1 MDIIY
6 FRKGTSMIGK
16 RISFFIGVS
25 MLTIGVLASCQSTA
39 TPTLAISSQ
48 PGISVGISDDSCP
61 NVVVEIGQQISWT
74 NQGTQDHMVRA
85 SSVEGASAFDSG
97 TLRPGES
104 FAVTL
109 AQADIYQ
116 YECSADG
123 SLTGTITLKP

>member
-1 MDIIY
+1 
-6 FRKGTSMIGK
+6 
-16 RISFFIGVS
+16 
-25 MLTIGVLASCQSTA
+25 
-39 TPTLAISSQ
+39 
-48 PGISVGISDDSCP
+48 
-61 NVVVEIGQQISWT
+61 
-74 NQGTQDHMVRA
+74 MVRA

-104 FAVTL
+104 FTVTL